1 MIDFKTFNIKL
12 ETKKDKEIEIFGGNK
27 VKVRQFISSN
37 EKRDL
42 LLITLQQSLVDH
54 IINPFYL
61 DINFHVNLIKMY
73 SDIVFQ
79 PEDIESNFELY
90 DKLVITEIYDAV
102 IAAIPE
108 EDYNELQEYLT
119 ILVEKYEKYSLSA
132 FAIVNSM
139 LEQLPNNVKSAE
151 DAVKSFDP
159 ETLKQIVELAKATG
173 YKQD

>member
-1 MIDFKTFNIKL
+1 
-12 ETKKDKEIEIFGGNK
+12 
-27 VKVRQFISSN
+27 
-37 EKRDL
+37 
-42 LLITLQQSLVDH
+42 
-54 IINPFYL
+54 
-61 DINFHVNLIKMY
+61 MY